1 MQDRLWI
8 AAVISLALAAL
19 ASLAERRRFN
29 RRDPDRVGFMPW
41 NLIQVM
47 ALLAAV
53 VLAALAITGGV
64 P

>member
-1 MQDRLWI
+1 MRI
-8 AAVISLALAAL
+8 TAP
-19 ASLAERRRFN
+19 RFN
-29 RRDPDRVGFMPW
+29 RRDPDRAGFMPW

-53 VLAALAITGGV
+53 VLAALAITGGL